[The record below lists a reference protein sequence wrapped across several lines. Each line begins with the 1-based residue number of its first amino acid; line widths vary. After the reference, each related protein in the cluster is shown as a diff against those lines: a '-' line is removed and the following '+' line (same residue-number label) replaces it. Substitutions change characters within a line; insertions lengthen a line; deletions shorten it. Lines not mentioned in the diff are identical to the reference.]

1 MAKIMYLEVPLIDM
15 SQDAPARTERVPGFI
30 YLDMERVRSI
40 SSRLDEGYV
49 KEKVEEQEESDEIAS
64 SVYGSIKAQI
74 FGGIGPSAETGAEVS
89 GSHATSQRFQENKAL
104 HHYYYDILEGWLEQ
118 FEGEWFYDIDEM
130 ATETGGES
138 ALPSRFRDRVNE
150 GDIIRVTG
158 GVDLHDF
165 KTGVDLMEGFFEAL
179 GHLEEVQTEAIQEAL
194 RGNTMEEIDLEEF
207 GFAYS
212 EFESVEPL
220 FDMFTEVMP
229 DEYTEMVAA
238 ECEPFE
244 DAEQFMFWALVDRA
258 KLERPPVEL
267 LSKYQSSTI
276 PSCTMVARVDTIT
289 EESIDTETDTEEVQ
303 SEEDVEFGKLLHIAD
318 DLATE
323 FGFKVEYPEIS
334 VSPIAIYR

>member
-1 MAKIMYLEVPLIDM
+1 M
-15 SQDAPARTERVPGFI
+15 SQDALARTERVPGFV
-30 YLDMERVRSI
+30 YLDMERIRSI

-49 KEKVEEQEESDEIAS
+49 KERVEEQEESDEIAS

-74 FGGIGPSAETGAEVS
+74 FGGVGPSAETGAEMS
-89 GSHATSQRFQENKAL
+89 GSHARGQRFQENKAL

-118 FEGEWFYDIDEM
+118 FEGEWFHDIDEM

-138 ALPSRFRDRVNE
+138 ALPSRFRDGVAE

-165 KTGVDLMEGFFEAL
+165 KTGVDLMEGFLEAL
-179 GHLEEVQTEAIQEAL
+179 EHLEEFQTETVKEAL
-194 RGNTMEEIDLEEF
+194 RSNKIEEIDLEEF

-212 EFESVEPL
+212 EFESIEPL
-220 FDMFTEVMP
+220 FETFTEVMP
-229 DEYTEMVAA
+229 KEYTEMVAA
-238 ECEPFE
+238 ECEPFNN
-244 DAEQFMFWALVDRA
+244 AEEFLFWALVDRA

-276 PSCTMVARVDTIT
+276 PTCTMVARVDTIT
-289 EESIDTETDTEEVQ
+289 EESIEAETDKEVQ
-303 SEEDVEFGKLLHIAD
+303 SEDDVEFGKFLHIAD
-318 DLATE
+318 DLATQ
-323 FGFKVEYPEIS
+323 FGFKVEYPEIA